1 MEGRSIM
8 GSSDF
13 LYDLLEY
20 LEKDNTDY
28 LLITVDKGD
37 KSDKVDLYYQAET
50 AQSEQSIVYCFAK
63 LVEQIKNGE
72 GLESGELK
80 QIDYGWVSQEELD
93 EYLPPTQEDDED
105 DDEDKKD

>member
-1 MEGRSIM
+1 M

-37 KSDKVDLYYQAET
+37 KSDKVDLYYQAEKHRRCIYINFT
-50 AQSEQSIVYCFAK
+50 TKANHAFNHLGQNTR
-63 LVEQIKNGE
+63 LVVTLI
-72 GLESGELK
+72 LK
-80 QIDYGWVSQEELD
+80 E
-93 EYLPPTQEDDED
+93 
-105 DDEDKKD
+105 